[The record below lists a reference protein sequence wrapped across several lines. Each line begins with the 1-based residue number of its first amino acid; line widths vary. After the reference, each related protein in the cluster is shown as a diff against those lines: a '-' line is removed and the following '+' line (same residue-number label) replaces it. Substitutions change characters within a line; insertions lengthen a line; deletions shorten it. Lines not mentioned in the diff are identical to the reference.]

1 MKRSDHVVPI
11 TKHMAEILQRMFTRR
26 HPGYQHVL
34 TASNGKRPLSDFG
47 AAIDRM
53 RETTG
58 VKDWVLHDMR
68 RVVLVRI
75 SDFKDVVSETAEA
88 ILAHAKKGM
97 ERVYN
102 ESTEFVYK
110 KRAALELWHACL
122 FDVLNGKS
130 WKATLR
136 DHSQIKTEKK
146 GRTD

>member
-1 MKRSDHVVPI
+1 M
-11 TKHMAEILQRMFTRR
+11 
-26 HPGYQHVL
+26 
-34 TASNGKRPLSDFG
+34 
-47 AAIDRM
+47 
-53 RETTG
+53 
-58 VKDWVLHDMR
+58 
-68 RVVLVRI
+68 RI
-75 SDFKDVVSETAEA
+75 SDFKDVDGETAEA

-110 KRAALELWHACL
+110 KRAVLELWHACL

-136 DHSQIKTEKK
+136 GHGQIKTEKK